1 MSWSGHIC
9 PKDIELSLNL
19 AHNAQVKEKYLFE
32 LERNLELQASG
43 FLMQKD
49 SLLLQSQLRTEHFQI
64 KMLDRIRAMQNNELI
79 LDVLDLGNI
88 KGILKEVA
96 SDHICLEVGQK
107 EIIIPIWSIQW
118 GKSLIKTSK
127 NATMLQ
133 SKWNLQ
139 SLLRSALIEKLDII
153 VCLRKDNL
161 LNGQITNVYLDHF
174 DMVSEKNT
182 YSIQFSTVKYISKDR
197 DLND

>member
-1 MSWSGHIC
+1 M
-9 PKDIELSLNL
+9 
-19 AHNAQVKEKYLFE
+19 KEKYLFE

-49 SLLLQSQLRTEHFQI
+49 NLLLQSQLRTEYFQI

-107 EIIIPIWSIQW
+107 EIIIPTWSIQW
-118 GKSLIKTSK
+118 SRSLIKTSK
-127 NATMLQ
+127 SATMLQ

-139 SLLRSALIEKLDII
+139 SLLRSVLIEKLDII

-161 LNGQITNVYLDHF
+161 LNGQITTVYLDHF
-174 DMVSEKNT
+174 DMISEKNI

>member
-1 MSWSGHIC
+1 M
-9 PKDIELSLNL
+9 
-19 AHNAQVKEKYLFE
+19 KEKYLFE

-49 SLLLQSQLRTEHFQI
+49 NLLLQSQLRTEHFQI

-88 KGILKEVA
+88 KGIVKEVA

-107 EIIIPIWSIQW
+107 EIIIPTWSIQW
-118 GKSLIKTSK
+118 SRSLIKTSK
-127 NATMLQ
+127 SATMLQ

-139 SLLRSALIEKLDII
+139 SLLRSVLIEKLDII

-174 DMVSEKNT
+174 DMISEKNI

>member
-1 MSWSGHIC
+1 MR
-9 PKDIELSLNL
+9 
-19 AHNAQVKEKYLFE
+19 EKYLFE

-118 GKSLIKTSK
+118 GKSLLKTSK

-174 DMVSEKNT
+174 EMISEKNP

>member
-1 MSWSGHIC
+1 M
-9 PKDIELSLNL
+9 
-19 AHNAQVKEKYLFE
+19 KEKYLFE

-49 SLLLQSQLRTEHFQI
+49 NLLLQSQLRTEHFQI

-107 EIIIPIWSIQW
+107 EIIIPTWSIQW
-118 GKSLIKTSK
+118 SKSLIKMSK
-127 NATMLQ
+127 SATMLQ

-139 SLLRSALIEKLDII
+139 SLLRSVLIEKLDIQELLI
-153 VCLRKDNL
+153 AISDISDSELREIAAVCQKNRIPVRRTP
-161 LNGQITNVYLDHF
+161 GFAAFLD
-174 DMVSEKNT
+174 SR
-182 YSIQFSTVKYISKDR
+182 I
-197 DLND
+197 DLQQLED

>member
-1 MSWSGHIC
+1 M
-9 PKDIELSLNL
+9 
-19 AHNAQVKEKYLFE
+19 KEKYLFE

-43 FLMQKD
+43 FLFQKD
-49 SLLLQSQLRTEHFQI
+49 NLLLQSQLRTEHFQI

-88 KGILKEVA
+88 KGIVKEVA

-107 EIIIPIWSIQW
+107 EIIIPTWSIQW
-118 GKSLIKTSK
+118 SRSLIKTSK
-127 NATMLQ
+127 SATMLQ

-139 SLLRSALIEKLDII
+139 SLLRSVLIEKLDII

-174 DMVSEKNT
+174 DMISEKNI

>member
-1 MSWSGHIC
+1 M
-9 PKDIELSLNL
+9 
-19 AHNAQVKEKYLFE
+19 KEKYLFE
-32 LERNLELQASG
+32 LERNLELQSSG
-43 FLMQKD
+43 FLMEKD
-49 SLLLQSQLRTEHFQI
+49 NLLLQSQLRTEHFQI

-88 KGILKEVA
+88 KGIVKEVA

-107 EIIIPIWSIQW
+107 EIIIPTWSIQW
-118 GKSLIKTSK
+118 SRSLIKTSK
-127 NATMLQ
+127 SATMLQ

-139 SLLRSALIEKLDII
+139 SLLRSVLIEKLAII

-161 LNGQITNVYLDHF
+161 LNGQITNVYFDHF
-174 DMVSEKNT
+174 DMLSEKNI

>member
-1 MSWSGHIC
+1 
-9 PKDIELSLNL
+9 
-19 AHNAQVKEKYLFE
+19 VKEKYLFE

-49 SLLLQSQLRTEHFQI
+49 NLLLQSQLRTEHFQI

-88 KGILKEVA
+88 KGIVKEVA

-107 EIIIPIWSIQW
+107 EIIIPTWSIQW
-118 GKSLIKTSK
+118 SRSLIKTSK
-127 NATMLQ
+127 SATMLQ

-139 SLLRSALIEKLDII
+139 SLLRSVLIEKLDII

-174 DMVSEKNT
+174 DMISEKNI

>member
-1 MSWSGHIC
+1 
-9 PKDIELSLNL
+9 
-19 AHNAQVKEKYLFE
+19 VKEKYLFE

-49 SLLLQSQLRTEHFQI
+49 NLLLQSQLRTEHFQI
-64 KMLDRIRAMQNNELI
+64 KMLDRIRAMQNNKLI

-88 KGILKEVA
+88 KGTLKEVA

-118 GKSLIKTSK
+118 SKSLIKTSK
-127 NATMLQ
+127 SATMLQ

-139 SLLRSALIEKLDII
+139 SLLRSVLIEKLDLII
-153 VCLRKDNL
+153 CLKKDDL

-174 DMVSEKNT
+174 DMISEKNI
-182 YSIQFSTVKYISKDR
+182 YSIQFSNVKYISKDR

>member
-1 MSWSGHIC
+1 M
-9 PKDIELSLNL
+9 
-19 AHNAQVKEKYLFE
+19 KEKYLFE

-49 SLLLQSQLRTEHFQI
+49 NLLLQSQLRTEHFQI

-107 EIIIPIWSIQW
+107 EIIIPTWSIQW
-118 GKSLIKTSK
+118 SRSLIKTSK
-127 NATMLQ
+127 SATMLQ

-139 SLLRSALIEKLDII
+139 SLLRSVLIEKLDII

-174 DMVSEKNT
+174 DMISEKNI

>member
-1 MSWSGHIC
+1 M
-9 PKDIELSLNL
+9 
-19 AHNAQVKEKYLFE
+19 KEKYLFE

-49 SLLLQSQLRTEHFQI
+49 NLLLQSQLRTEYFQI

-107 EIIIPIWSIQW
+107 EIIIPTWSIQW
-118 GKSLIKTSK
+118 SRSLIKTSK
-127 NATMLQ
+127 SATMLQ

-139 SLLRSALIEKLDII
+139 SLLRSVLIEKLDII

-174 DMVSEKNT
+174 DMISEKNI

>member
-1 MSWSGHIC
+1 
-9 PKDIELSLNL
+9 
-19 AHNAQVKEKYLFE
+19 VKEKYLFE

-49 SLLLQSQLRTEHFQI
+49 NLLLQSQLRTEYFQI

-107 EIIIPIWSIQW
+107 EIIIPTWSIQW
-118 GKSLIKTSK
+118 SRSLIKTSK
-127 NATMLQ
+127 SATMLQ

-139 SLLRSALIEKLDII
+139 SLLRSVLIEKLDII

-174 DMVSEKNT
+174 DMISEKNI

>member
-1 MSWSGHIC
+1 MR
-9 PKDIELSLNL
+9 
-19 AHNAQVKEKYLFE
+19 EKYLFE

-49 SLLLQSQLRTEHFQI
+49 SLLLQSQLRTEYFQI
-64 KMLDRIRAMQNNELI
+64 KMLDRIRAMQNTEII

-88 KGILKEVA
+88 KGTLKEVA
-96 SDHICLEVGQK
+96 SDHICLENGQK

-118 GKSLIKTSK
+118 SKSLIQTSK

-139 SLLRSALIEKLDII
+139 SLLRSVLIEKLDII

-174 DMVSEKNT
+174 DMISEKNI
-182 YSIQFSTVKYISKDR
+182 YSIQFSTVKYISKER

>member
-1 MSWSGHIC
+1 M
-9 PKDIELSLNL
+9 
-19 AHNAQVKEKYLFE
+19 KEKYLFE

-49 SLLLQSQLRTEHFQI
+49 NLLLQSQLRTEHFQI

-88 KGILKEVA
+88 KGIVKEVA

-107 EIIIPIWSIQW
+107 EIIIPTWSIQW
-118 GKSLIKTSK
+118 SRSLIKTSK
-127 NATMLQ
+127 SATMLQ
-133 SKWNLQ
+133 SKLNLQ
-139 SLLRSALIEKLDII
+139 SLLRSVLIEKLDII

-161 LNGQITNVYLDHF
+161 LNGQITNVYFDHF
-174 DMVSEKNT
+174 DMLSEKNI

>member
-1 MSWSGHIC
+1 M
-9 PKDIELSLNL
+9 
-19 AHNAQVKEKYLFE
+19 KEKYLFE

-49 SLLLQSQLRTEHFQI
+49 NLLLQSQLRTEHFQI

-79 LDVLDLGNI
+79 LDVLDLGNN
-88 KGILKEVA
+88 KGIVKEVA

-107 EIIIPIWSIQW
+107 EIIIPRWSIQW
-118 GKSLIKTSK
+118 SKSLIKMSK
-127 NATMLQ
+127 SATMLQ

-139 SLLRSALIEKLDII
+139 SLLRSVLIEKLDII

-161 LNGQITNVYLDHF
+161 LNGQITNVYFDHF
-174 DMVSEKNT
+174 DMLSEKNI

>member
-1 MSWSGHIC
+1 M
-9 PKDIELSLNL
+9 
-19 AHNAQVKEKYLFE
+19 KEKYLFE

-49 SLLLQSQLRTEHFQI
+49 NLLLQSQLRTEHFQI

-107 EIIIPIWSIQW
+107 EIIIPTWSIQW
-118 GKSLIKTSK
+118 S
-127 NATMLQ
+127 
-133 SKWNLQ
+133 
-139 SLLRSALIEKLDII
+139 R
-153 VCLRKDNL
+153 
-161 LNGQITNVYLDHF
+161 
-174 DMVSEKNT
+174 
-182 YSIQFSTVKYISKDR
+182 
-197 DLND
+197 

>member
-1 MSWSGHIC
+1 M
-9 PKDIELSLNL
+9 
-19 AHNAQVKEKYLFE
+19 KEKYLFE

-49 SLLLQSQLRTEHFQI
+49 NLLLQSQLRTEYFQI

-107 EIIIPIWSIQW
+107 EIIIPTWSIQW
-118 GKSLIKTSK
+118 SRSLIKTSK
-127 NATMLQ
+127 SATMLQ

-139 SLLRSALIEKLDII
+139 SLLRSVLIEKLDLII
-153 VCLRKDNL
+153 CLKKDNL

-174 DMVSEKNT
+174 DMISEKNI

>member
-1 MSWSGHIC
+1 M
-9 PKDIELSLNL
+9 
-19 AHNAQVKEKYLFE
+19 KEKYLFE

-49 SLLLQSQLRTEHFQI
+49 NLLLQSQLRTEHFQI

-118 GKSLIKTSK
+118 SRSLIKTSK

-139 SLLRSALIEKLDII
+139 SLLRSVLIEKLDII

-174 DMVSEKNT
+174 DMISEKNI

>member
-1 MSWSGHIC
+1 M
-9 PKDIELSLNL
+9 
-19 AHNAQVKEKYLFE
+19 KEKYLFE

-49 SLLLQSQLRTEHFQI
+49 NLLLQSQLRTEHFQI

-107 EIIIPIWSIQW
+107 EIIIPTWSIQW
-118 GKSLIKTSK
+118 SKSLIKMSK
-127 NATMLQ
+127 SATMLQ

-139 SLLRSALIEKLDII
+139 SLLRSVLIEKLDII

-161 LNGQITNVYLDHF
+161 LNGQITNVYFDHF
-174 DMVSEKNT
+174 DMLSEKNI

>member
-1 MSWSGHIC
+1 M
-9 PKDIELSLNL
+9 
-19 AHNAQVKEKYLFE
+19 KEKYLFE

-49 SLLLQSQLRTEHFQI
+49 NLLLQSQLRTEHFQI

-107 EIIIPIWSIQW
+107 EIIIPTWSIQW
-118 GKSLIKTSK
+118 SKSLIKTSK
-127 NATMLQ
+127 SATMLQ

-139 SLLRSALIEKLDII
+139 SLLRSVLIEKLDII

-174 DMVSEKNT
+174 DMISEKNI

>member
-1 MSWSGHIC
+1 M
-9 PKDIELSLNL
+9 
-19 AHNAQVKEKYLFE
+19 KEKYLFE

-49 SLLLQSQLRTEHFQI
+49 NLLLQSQLRTEHFQI

-107 EIIIPIWSIQW
+107 EIIIPTWSIQW
-118 GKSLIKTSK
+118 SRSLIKTSK
-127 NATMLQ
+127 SATMLQ

-139 SLLRSALIEKLDII
+139 SLLRSVLIEKLDII

-174 DMVSEKNT
+174 DMISEKNI

-197 DLND
+197 NLND

>member
-1 MSWSGHIC
+1 MR
-9 PKDIELSLNL
+9 
-19 AHNAQVKEKYLFE
+19 EKYLFE

-49 SLLLQSQLRTEHFQI
+49 NLLLQSQLRTEHFQI
-64 KMLDRIRAMQNNELI
+64 KMLDRIRAMQNNDVI

-88 KGILKEVA
+88 KGIIKEVA

-118 GKSLIKTSK
+118 SKSLIKTSK

-139 SLLRSALIEKLDII
+139 SLLRSVLIEKLDII

-174 DMVSEKNT
+174 DMVSEKNI

>member
-1 MSWSGHIC
+1 M
-9 PKDIELSLNL
+9 
-19 AHNAQVKEKYLFE
+19 KEKYLFE

-49 SLLLQSQLRTEHFQI
+49 NLLLQSQLRTEHFQI
-64 KMLDRIRAMQNNELI
+64 KMLDRIRTMQNNELI

-118 GKSLIKTSK
+118 SRSLIKTSK

-139 SLLRSALIEKLDII
+139 SLLRSVLIEKLDII

-174 DMVSEKNT
+174 DMLSEKNI

>member
-1 MSWSGHIC
+1 M
-9 PKDIELSLNL
+9 
-19 AHNAQVKEKYLFE
+19 KEKYLFE

-49 SLLLQSQLRTEHFQI
+49 NLLLQSQLRTEHFQI

-118 GKSLIKTSK
+118 SKLLIKTSK
-127 NATMLQ
+127 SATMLQ

-139 SLLRSALIEKLDII
+139 SLFRSVLIEKLDII

-161 LNGQITNVYLDHF
+161 LNGQITNVYFDHF
-174 DMVSEKNT
+174 DMLSEKNI
-182 YSIQFSTVKYISKDR
+182 YSIQFLTVKYISKDR